1 MVSSS
6 QDLLEL
12 EFTFPTDHLF
22 LYMNSMRHLFL
33 YSFTALK
40 SWHSKKD
47 SKHLL
52 SFLEKVF
59 LSYGV

>member
-1 MVSSS
+1 MS
-6 QDLLEL
+6 QNQEQYA
-12 EFTFPTDHLF
+12 PSF
-22 LYMNSMRHLFL
+22 LYN
-33 YSFTALK
+33 FTALK
-40 SWHSKKD
+40 SRHSKKD